1 MPTLRERLEAAETQ
15 LAFLAGGATGAAVSR
30 LGPIPAA
37 RGAARLAVG
46 TPQGRA
52 VLAGISYSVL
62 RDELNARDQA
72 AAQERFGPLA
82 GDVVGLAQRTQA
94 LPLPIGQA
102 AVLGAD
108 VGLKARK
115 KVQSKFN
122 KAVSAGMKQVKA
134 STSNGKKGSIKDAKK
149 AFATVT
155 KTVSKI
161 KKGGKVAKKG
171 LLRKIGLAAKKVL
184 K

>member
-1 MPTLRERLEAAETQ
+1 MPSLRERLKAAETQ

-30 LGPIPAA
+30 VGVGGAA
-37 RGAARLAVG
+37 RGATRLALG

-72 AAQERFGPLA
+72 AAEERFGPRA
-82 GDVVGLAQRTQA
+82 GLVEPLRALQP
-94 LPLPIGQA
+94 LPLPIAQA
-102 AVLGAD
+102 TIAGMDAGAK
-108 VGLKARK
+108 VRK

-149 AFATVT
+149 AFSTVV

>member
-1 MPTLRERLEAAETQ
+1 MATLRERLKAAETQ

-30 LGPIPAA
+30 VGVTPAL
-37 RGAARLAVG
+37 RGAARVAVG

-72 AAQERFGPLA
+72 AAEERFGPLA
-82 GDVVGLAQRTQA
+82 AAALPAVQKLSP
-94 LPLPIGQA
+94 LPLPLAQATGLGLDIGKS
-102 AVLGAD
+102 V
-108 VGLKARK
+108 RK
-115 KVQSKFN
+115 KSVSKFN
-122 KAVSAGMKQVKA
+122 KAVSAGMKQVRA

>member
-1 MPTLRERLEAAETQ
+1 MATLRERLKAAETQ

-30 LGPIPAA
+30 VGLG
-37 RGAARLAVG
+37 GAARAVTM

-72 AAQERFGPLA
+72 AAEERFGPLA
-82 GDVVGLAQRTQA
+82 GAALGPVQRLQP
-94 LPLPIGQA
+94 LPVPIGQA

-108 VGLKARK
+108 AGLKVRK

-161 KKGGKVAKKG
+161 KKGGKVDKKG